1 MNDAV
6 VFVALVVGAYL
17 FGSLSPSVFLGRL
30 VKGVDVREH
39 GSGNA
44 GTTNA
49 FRVLGKRLGVMVL
62 FGDLL
67 KGFLPVLLATHVA
80 GPVTIVFVAI
90 AAIIGHN
97 WSVFLRGKGG
107 KGVATAAGTILAMMP
122 LIMAALTTTFLVVL
136 AATST
141 VSLGSLTAALLFP
154 VLTVAT
160 RRPLPYMV
168 FSVVASAVVIYAHR
182 SNIKR
187 LSRRREP
194 RVRLPW
200 ASR

>member
-49 FRVLGKRLGVMVL
+49 FRVLGKPLGVMVL
-62 FGDLL
+62 IGDLL
-67 KGFLPVLLATHVA
+67 KGFLPALLATHVA
-80 GPVTIVFVAI
+80 GPVTVVFVAI

-107 KGVATAAGTILAMMP
+107 KGVATSAGTILAMMP
-122 LIMAALTTTFLVVL
+122 LIVAALTATFLVVL

-154 VLTVAT
+154 ILTVAT
-160 RRPLPYMV
+160 GRPLPYMV

-187 LSRRREP
+187 LLQRREA

-200 ASR
+200 VSR